1 MTAVAVDV
9 VLDASLQ
16 VLDGGSATLRER
28 LGRGPLVVV
37 FLRHYG

>member
-1 MTAVAVDV
+1 MSAVAVDV

-16 VLDGGSATLRER
+16 ALDGSPATLRER
-28 LGRGPLVVV
+28 LGQGSLVGV